1 VLLDRIFR
9 SVRNFSKLNGIARSD
24 RLKLPN
30 AFCGINFGYY
40 LGCDFL
46 SPSFALVIVTT
57 FVFLF
62 LGLSKGRNS
71 LSLFARDFCVTLS
84 FLLLGGGS
92 LLLSAWRFLS
102 SVGYPACFGRD
113 RLALRLALCAARV
126 VSIRQGNEPQGE

>member
-1 VLLDRIFR
+1 MLLDRIFR
-9 SVRNFSKLNGIARSD
+9 SVRFSKLNGIARSD

-102 SVGYPACFGRD
+102 SAGYPACFGRD

-126 VSIRQGNEPQGE
+126 VSIRQGNEPQVE